1 MLPCVRSGCGVT
13 FSKIDVLDCA
23 AVISDDDV
31 VFLRRRIQHHFL
43 HNVIEREDKI
53 DRFILEEMAKLI
65 AANPRSMSDD
75 SDDEQNGGDETAVSS
90 LGFQGAD
97 WAAAMSKSLTKDS
110 AADIA
115 DARNRSGEAMR
126 TYDMLNAVAP
136 SVPGAPSLPIR
147 RNDPS

>member
-1 MLPCVRSGCGVT
+1 M
-13 FSKIDVLDCA
+13 
-23 AVISDDDV
+23 
-31 VFLRRRIQHHFL
+31 

-65 AANPRSMSDD
+65 AANPMSMSDD

-136 SVPGAPSLPIR
+136 SVPGAPFLPIR